1 MMSEADGAARCV
13 FCGSSDLS
21 RTHTGL
27 VHPMRPAHG
36 PFDFYLCGSCGSGL
50 TLPPPS
56 LDSLTALY
64 QSFDRGL
71 PELHRTITADDPQ
84 DGLYDLCVDRVAE
97 LTGHSPGDHFRW
109 IDVAAGGGELAASMC
124 ERFPASQGR
133 AIDLHER
140 PASLDDLD
148 RVEWRTCDLNAP
160 DFAAPFEGGADVVTA
175 IAVWEHVVSPDRF
188 VRNLVR
194 LLDPDARPG
203 LIYLL
208 CPDYGSAARRLM
220 GERWPYFTPGEHLFI
235 PTTQGAERCLVSQ
248 CEAAARTTSEIWA
261 RAVRLRDSV
270 RYAVLRAGFP
280 LALGRWIPR
289 SLRVGMP
296 AGALEAAVICR

>member
-1 MMSEADGAARCV
+1 
-13 FCGSSDLS
+13 
-21 RTHTGL
+21 
-27 VHPMRPAHG
+27 MRPAHG
-36 PFDFYLCGSCGSGL
+36 PFDFYRCKACGSGL

-56 LDSLTALY
+56 LESLASLY
-64 QSFDRGL
+64 ESFDRGL

-84 DGLYDLCVDRVAE
+84 DGLYQLCVDRVAA
-97 LTGHSPGDHFRW
+97 LTGRSRSDGFRW
-109 IDVAAGGGELAASMC
+109 IDVGAGGGELAAALC
-124 ERFPASQGR
+124 ERFPNAEGR

-140 PASLDDLD
+140 PAVLADLAN
-148 RVEWRTCDLNAP
+148 VEWRTGDLNAP
-160 DFAAPFEGGADVVTA
+160 DFAGPFEGGADVVMA

-208 CPDYGSAARRLM
+208 CPDYGSAARRWM
-220 GERWPYFTPGEHLFI
+220 GERWPYFTPGEHLFM
-235 PTTQGAERCLVSQ
+235 PTTEGAERCLATQWGQLAS
-248 CEAAARTTSEIWA
+248 APAEIWA
-261 RAVRLRDSV
+261 RAVLMPYSV

-289 SLRVGMP
+289 VLRVGMP